1 MLTKSN
7 PQIDKK
13 LFVLLLITLSV
24 SFIFPEYI
32 APLFVFFLY
41 VYFIIHFKKTGRNAK
56 LGDLGKAFFAYM
68 CYMMVSGIWSHT
80 HILSVLM
87 GLLWMG
93 CFLGYIMVANTV
105 NTEEKLKD
113 AMTAIN
119 ISAGVTGAIGI
130 AEFVT
135 YNLTKH
141 TKWFNFIVANPLY
154 FKFNDKVFELFP
166 FDVVNNVY
174 PSRATATF
182 DNPLILATFLVIA
195 TPFCVFGMI
204 YFKEKKHR
212 AISTICLLSTL
223 GGLLCTESRGAY
235 IAVALTVLT
244 LLISNKK
251 LFKKMLPFILILAVG
266 LPAILFIRFKNS
278 PPGDLFVSNQSRLN
292 IWKESF
298 RIFTEHPILGLGA
311 GTENIHQL
319 LISRLHVDRAHTHN
333 LFLQIAAEGGIIG
346 IIFATAIIV
355 IIVKN
360 LRFLLSFRNKKYY
373 ACAITYISA
382 FVGFI
387 TMSVFEYTLQSPKEM
402 MVFFFLLGFVEA
414 TFRMANNTIQLAED
428 ENEYSEI
435 AEEEK
440 EEITA

>member
-1 MLTKSN
+1 MLTKSTL
-7 PQIDKK
+7 QTDKK
-13 LFVLLLITLSV
+13 LFAMLLVTLGV

-41 VYFIIHFKKTGRNAK
+41 IYFIVHFKKTGRNAK
-56 LGDLGKAFFAYM
+56 LGNLGKVFFAYM
-68 CYMMVSGIWSHT
+68 CYMIISGIWSNT
-80 HILSVLM
+80 HILSVLI

-93 CFLGYIMVANTV
+93 CFLGYIMVANAV
-105 NTEEKLKD
+105 NTEDKLKN

-119 ISAGVTGAIGI
+119 VSAGITGAIGI

-154 FKFNDKVFELFP
+154 YRFNDKVFDLLS

-182 DNPLILATFLVIA
+182 DNPLILATFLVMA
-195 TPFCVFGMI
+195 TPFGVYGMI
-204 YFKEKKHR
+204 YFKDKKHR
-212 AISTICLLSTL
+212 ALATICLLLTL

-235 IAVALTVLT
+235 VAVALTVFA

-251 LFKKMLPFILILAVG
+251 VFKKLLPFIIILALG
-266 LPAILFIRFKNS
+266 LPAILFVRFKNS
-278 PPGDLFVSNQSRLN
+278 PPGDLFVSNQSRIN
-292 IWKESF
+292 IWKEGF
-298 RIFTEHPILGLGA
+298 KIFTEHPVFGLGA
-311 GTENIHQL
+311 GTENIHQI

-333 LFLQIAAEGGIIG
+333 LFLQIGAEGGIIG
-346 IIFATAIIV
+346 LAFAIAIIV

-360 LRFLLSFRNKKYY
+360 LKFLVKKEEYK
-373 ACAITYISA
+373 AFAFTYISA

-387 TMSVFEYTLQSPKEM
+387 TMSVFEHTLQTPKEM
-402 MVFFFLLGFVEA
+402 MMFCFLLGFVEA
-414 TFRMANNTIQLAED
+414 SYRMASGTVQLADD
-428 ENEYSEI
+428 EKEEI
-435 AEEEK
+435 IEIETEEEK
-440 EEITA
+440 EAVLS